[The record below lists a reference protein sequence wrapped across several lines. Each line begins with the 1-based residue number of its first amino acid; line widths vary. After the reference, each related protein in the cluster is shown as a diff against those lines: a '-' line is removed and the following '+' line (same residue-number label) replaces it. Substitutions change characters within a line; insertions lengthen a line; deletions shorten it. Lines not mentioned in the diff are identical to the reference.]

1 MSDLISKLK
10 SDIRDLKLSIIL
22 ETNINF
28 VPNLHKLRKGNNRLF
43 NQKYWSIL
51 KEWKGKSIITGSAAL
66 YAFGLCERLPQDI
79 DLIVDKNNFNPGRKL
94 SNNRYP
100 GMDGKMDVIGY
111 YADRKRGYNVDF
123 FHDDNANFIE
133 IDGFLFHDPFEIMEK
148 KLEIYPYRERNN
160 SKDIHDLIYI
170 FKKIYPDYKL

>member
-1 MSDLISKLK
+1 MIDLFSKLK
-10 SDIRDLKLSIIL
+10 SDIRDIKLSIIL
-22 ETNINF
+22 GTDRQF
-28 VPNLHKLRKGNNRLF
+28 VPDINKLRKGNNKLF
-43 NQKYWSIL
+43 SQNYWPIL

-79 DLIVDKNNFNPGRKL
+79 DLIVDKNNFNPGREL

-100 GMDGKMDVIGY
+100 GMDGKIDVIGY

-123 FHDDNANFIE
+123 FHNDNTNFIE
-133 IDGFLFHDPFEIMEK
+133 MDGFLFHHPFEIMEK
-148 KLEIYPYRERNN
+148 KLEICPHRKRNN

-170 FKKIYPDYKL
+170 FQKLQPGYKL